1 MVDVQRQIIRD
12 NSSSSSTMEQKLI
25 RHLLSHYDTDARGVI
40 NVNSTIRVEIEL
52 LLLRIQ
58 ALVCV

>member
-1 MVDVQRQIIRD
+1 
-12 NSSSSSTMEQKLI
+12 MEQKLI

-58 ALVCV
+58 ALVCVYLLIITQYSFTLISARE